1 MPLLQLLKRCWGI
14 SVMVRQQQAIPKISL
29 SNHNIP
35 FRYYDAWLMTVI
47 LLLIGLGLVMV
58 ASSSIAIADRQFQ
71 EPLHYFWRQSF
82 AVAIGLCLIATVLN
96 IPLSIWEFL
105 SVPLLVL
112 GLLLLLLVLIP
123 GVGREVNGS
132 TRWISVGS
140 LAFQASEPVKFCVI
154 AYLAGY
160 MVRHGEHVRNN
171 FAGFIRP
178 ICVLTIVAGLLL
190 LEPDY
195 GSCVVLFATALGM
208 LFMGGVPL
216 GRFFAWVM
224 AAISVLASLAVLSP
238 YRMQRLMSFSDPWQ
252 DPFNTGFQLTQALIA
267 FGRGDWFGVGLGSSV
282 QKLFYL
288 PEAHTDFVFSVFA
301 EEFGLLGAVILVL
314 LFGFLVWRAF
324 VIGHVAERMGR
335 LFAAYLAYGI
345 GLIIGIQALINMGV
359 NLGVLPTK
367 GLTLPLIS
375 YGCNSMIISCLLLG
389 ILLRVEVEN
398 RQTKRSTA
406 ADVSKPYAE

>member
-1 MPLLQLLKRCWGI
+1 MYR
-14 SVMVRQQQAIPKISL
+14 QQAIPK
-29 SNHNIP
+29 SNVSTINDLLRP
-35 FRYYDAWLMTVI
+35 YDTWLMTVI
-47 LLLIGLGLVMV
+47 LILIGLGLVMV
-58 ASSSIAIADRQFQ
+58 ASSSIAIAERQFH

-82 AVAIGLCLIATVLN
+82 SAVIGLSLIAASLKV
-96 IPLSIWEFL
+96 PLSVWEYL

-112 GLLLLLLVLIP
+112 GLLLLVLVLIP

-132 TRWISVGS
+132 TRWITFGS
-140 LAFQASEPVKFCVI
+140 FSLQASEPVKICVI

-178 ICVLTIVAGLLL
+178 ICVLTIVASLLL

-195 GSCVVLFATALGM
+195 GSCVVLLATALGM

-216 GRFFAWVM
+216 GRLFAWVS
-224 AAISVLASLAVLSP
+224 AAIAVLASLAVLSP
-238 YRMQRLMSFSDPWQ
+238 YRLQRLMSFSDPWQ
-252 DPFNTGFQLTQALIA
+252 DPFNSGFQLTQALIA

-301 EEFGLLGAVILVL
+301 EEFGLFGSAILIL
-314 LFGFLVWRAF
+314 LFSFLVWRAF
-324 VIGHVAERMGR
+324 VIGHIAERMGK

-345 GLIIGIQALINMGV
+345 GLIIGIQAFINMGV
-359 NLGVLPTK
+359 NLGILPTK
-367 GLTLPLIS
+367 GLTLPLLS
-375 YGCNSMIISCLLLG
+375 YGGNSMIITCLLLG

-398 RQTKRSTA
+398 RQTKRSPEEKK
-406 ADVSKPYAE
+406 SYAE

>member
-1 MPLLQLLKRCWGI
+1 MYR
-14 SVMVRQQQAIPKISL
+14 QQAIPK
-29 SNHNIP
+29 SNVSTINDLLRP
-35 FRYYDAWLMTVI
+35 YDTWLMTVI

-58 ASSSIAIADRQFQ
+58 ASSSIAIADRQFH

-82 AVAIGLCLIATVLN
+82 SAVIGLSLIAASLKV
-96 IPLSIWEFL
+96 PLSVWEFL

-112 GLLLLLLVLIP
+112 GLLLLVLVLIP

-132 TRWISVGS
+132 TRWITFGS
-140 LAFQASEPVKFCVI
+140 LSLQASEPVKICVI
-154 AYLAGY
+154 AYLASY

-178 ICVLTIVAGLLL
+178 ICVLTIVASLLL

-216 GRFFAWVM
+216 GRLFAWVLT
-224 AAISVLASLAVLSP
+224 AIAVLTTLAVLSP
-238 YRMQRLMSFSDPWQ
+238 YRLQRLMSFSDPWQ
-252 DPFNTGFQLTQALIA
+252 DPFNSGFQLTQALIA

-301 EEFGLLGAVILVL
+301 EEFGLLGSTILIL
-314 LFGFLVWRAF
+314 LFSFLVWRAF
-324 VIGHVAERMGR
+324 VIGHIAERMGK

-345 GLIIGIQALINMGV
+345 GLIIGVQAFINMGV

-367 GLTLPLIS
+367 GLTLPLLS
-375 YGCNSMIISCLLLG
+375 YGGNSMIITCLLLG

-398 RQTKRSTA
+398 RQTKRPPEENKS
-406 ADVSKPYAE
+406 YAE

>member
-1 MPLLQLLKRCWGI
+1 MYR
-14 SVMVRQQQAIPKISL
+14 QQAIPKGNVSTINAL
-29 SNHNIP
+29 LRP
-35 FRYYDAWLMTVI
+35 YDTWLMTVI
-47 LLLIGLGLVMV
+47 LILIGLGLVMV
-58 ASSSIAIADRQFQ
+58 ASSSIAIADRQFH

-82 AVAIGLCLIATVLN
+82 SAVIGLSLIAASLK
-96 IPLSIWEFL
+96 IPLSVWEFL
-105 SVPLLVL
+105 SVPLLLL
-112 GLLLLLLVLIP
+112 GLLLLVLVLIP

-132 TRWISVGS
+132 TRWITFGS
-140 LAFQASEPVKFCVI
+140 FSLQASEPVKFCVV

-178 ICVLTIVAGLLL
+178 ICVLTIVASLLL

-195 GSCVVLFATALGM
+195 GSCVVLLATALGM

-216 GRFFAWVM
+216 GRLFAWVLT
-224 AAISVLASLAVLSP
+224 AITILASLAVLSP
-238 YRMQRLMSFSDPWQ
+238 YRLQRLMSFSDPWQ
-252 DPFNTGFQLTQALIA
+252 DPFNSGFQLTQALIA

-301 EEFGLLGAVILVL
+301 EEFGLFGSAILIL
-314 LFGFLVWRAF
+314 LFNFLVWRAF
-324 VIGHVAERMGR
+324 VIGHIAERMGK
-335 LFAAYLAYGI
+335 LFAAYFAYGI
-345 GLIIGIQALINMGV
+345 GLIIGIQAFINMGV

-367 GLTLPLIS
+367 GLTLPLLS
-375 YGCNSMIISCLLLG
+375 YGGNSMIITCLLLG

-398 RQTKRSTA
+398 RQTKRSPEEMK
-406 ADVSKPYAE
+406 SYAE

>member
-1 MPLLQLLKRCWGI
+1 MYR
-14 SVMVRQQQAIPKISL
+14 QQAIPK
-29 SNHNIP
+29 SNVSTINDLLRP
-35 FRYYDAWLMTVI
+35 YDTWLMTVI

-58 ASSSIAIADRQFQ
+58 ASSSIAIADRQFH

-82 AVAIGLCLIATVLN
+82 SAVIGMSLIAASLKV
-96 IPLSIWEFL
+96 PLSVWEFL

-112 GLLLLLLVLIP
+112 GLLLLVLVLIP

-132 TRWISVGS
+132 TRWITFGS
-140 LAFQASEPVKFCVI
+140 LSLQASEPVKICVI
-154 AYLAGY
+154 AYLASY

-178 ICVLTIVAGLLL
+178 ICVLTIVASLLL

-216 GRFFAWVM
+216 GRLFAWVLT
-224 AAISVLASLAVLSP
+224 AIAVLATLAVLSP
-238 YRMQRLMSFSDPWQ
+238 YRLQRLMSFSDPWQ
-252 DPFNTGFQLTQALIA
+252 DPFNSGFQLTQALIA

-301 EEFGLLGAVILVL
+301 EEFGLLGSTILIL
-314 LFGFLVWRAF
+314 LFSFLVWRAF
-324 VIGHVAERMGR
+324 VIGHIAERMGK

-345 GLIIGIQALINMGV
+345 GLIIGVQAFINMGV

-367 GLTLPLIS
+367 GLTLPLLS
-375 YGCNSMIISCLLLG
+375 YGGNSMIITCLLLG

-398 RQTKRSTA
+398 RQTKRPPEENKS
-406 ADVSKPYAE
+406 YAE

>member
-1 MPLLQLLKRCWGI
+1 MYRP
-14 SVMVRQQQAIPKISL
+14 QQAIPRSHISAPNGL
-29 SNHNIP
+29 
-35 FRYYDAWLMTVI
+35 FRPYDAWLMTVI
-47 LLLIGLGLVMV
+47 FLLLGLGLVMV
-58 ASSSIAIADRQFQ
+58 ASSSIAIADRQFH
-71 EPLHYFWRQSF
+71 EPLHYFWRQMFS
-82 AVAIGLCLIATVLN
+82 VAIGMSFIIAALK
-96 IPLSIWEFL
+96 IPLSVWEFL

-112 GLLLLLLVLIP
+112 GLLLLILVLIP

-132 TRWISVGS
+132 TRWISMGS
-140 LAFQASEPVKFCVI
+140 LALQASEPVKLCVI
-154 AYLAGY
+154 VYLAGY
-160 MVRHGEHVRNN
+160 MVRHGEHVRSN

-216 GRFFAWVM
+216 GRFFAWVLT
-224 AAISVLASLAVLSP
+224 AVVVLASLAILSP
-238 YRMQRLMSFSDPWQ
+238 YRLQRLMSFVDPWQ
-252 DPFNTGFQLTQALIA
+252 DPFNSGFQLTQALIA

-301 EEFGLLGAVILVL
+301 EEFGLMGTTILIL
-314 LFGFLVWRAF
+314 LFSFLVWRAF
-324 VIGHVAERMGR
+324 VIGHIAERMGK

-345 GLIIGIQALINMGV
+345 GLIIGVQVFINMGV

-367 GLTLPLIS
+367 GLTLPLLS
-375 YGCNSMIISCLLLG
+375 YGGNSMIITCLLLG

-398 RQTKRSTA
+398 RQIKRLPDETKC
-406 ADVSKPYAE
+406 YAE